1 MGKLSNY
8 KTVGDSVSLAEIDGE
23 AFHII
28 HIEDSDYDDN
38 GEIKKG
44 VKITTQEQFDV
55 NDNKMNKFH
64 TTRIA
69 IVKIL
74 SSTKIRT
81 DVNEKN
87 DPLGPVKCNKEKGKN
102 GRNFFNLIEA

>member
-23 AFHII
+23 KFHITR
-28 HIEDSDYDDN
+28 IEDSDYDDN

-44 VKITTQEQFDV
+44 VKITTKEEFDI
-55 NDNKMNKFH
+55 DGNKMNKFH

-74 SSTKIRT
+74 NGAKIRT
-81 DVNEKN
+81 DVNENN
-87 DPLGPVKCNKEKGKN
+87 DPLGPVKCNKERERTEG
-102 GRNFFNLIEA
+102 ISSIW